1 MIPISFSRKRNTE
14 SLGMQLVSSLVMQLD
29 ATLQLSR
36 NGGTEFT
43 IRQNAGAPGVPTHSG
58 S

>member
-1 MIPISFSRKRNTE
+1 
-14 SLGMQLVSSLVMQLD
+14 MQLVLSLVMQLD